1 MERSNHSDRDY
12 ISRDIHV
19 VDWQL
24 VGTFG
29 AAEVRDVRER
39 IRGLET
45 RAIALLRTAVTNP
58 GTAEAQRSL
67 AVLEGEIARLRADL
81 AWRRAEAYAGQ

>member
-12 ISRDIHV
+12 SSSEIHV

-24 VGTFG
+24 VGPVG
-29 AAEVRDVRER
+29 AADGRDVRER
-39 IRGLET
+39 IRVLET
-45 RAIALLRTAVTNP
+45 RAIALLRSAVTNP

-67 AVLEGEIARLRADL
+67 AALEGEIARLRADL
-81 AWRRAEAYAGQ
+81 AWGRAEAHTG